1 MKKIIFVLTCLLLV
15 SACGRQTEAPP
26 GAADCGGG
34 PPNRIDEQFESVD
47 ELLDF
52 VAAIDPK
59 TYPEGYSEQHSGPA
73 GDLEPLVSALQQD
86 GYLLLLRSD
95 DPGPAEQE
103 PRYVVSSMDSHFG
116 EMYQVYDTYVGE
128 WLLCLEV
135 SAIPEALW
143 DKAEQG
149 VLEYAEACGAKVAY
163 PDTWEKSGAYV
174 NAYLDEVTVNG
185 EKVPCLV
192 NISVRSAPRIHF
204 VWEHKALSVGFVR
217 LTGQTENP
225 QRLDLS
231 PMEKV
236 TLEKVPLP
244 DAEEA
249 RARVEQREKE
259 AAAREE
265 AALAEAAAEEAE
277 ALLGPPKAESFPLSR
292 EELLAFLN
300 TVDAAAYPAAGDRG
314 EGKLLPLITQIREE
328 AYVWLPSVD
337 GVPAEPK
344 AGYYTVKS
352 LGTHSLPEYS
362 VEGFL
367 AGDPTRVYNLYVTYP
382 DEEARV
388 LLEKSVETFR
398 QGQGGQTVTAEN
410 WKGKE
415 YIADYREAEFMLN
428 GEKLTGVTMTGVL
441 SSDPDHWRTHLWFYY
456 DGKLMELNTYEA
468 PEPSFDLSMFEGLT
482 LKKIPLN

>member
-1 MKKIIFVLTCLLLV
+1 MKKVAIGQKIICWLFVLLLMLSA
-15 SACGRQTEAPP
+15 SACV
-26 GAADCGGG
+26 ADK
-34 PPNRIDEQFESVD
+34 PESSQSSASDDSPYNLHTVDVFLKNED

-52 VAAIDPK
+52 LASTDEN
-59 TYPEGYSEQHSGPA
+59 YPVGDERLSGSIA
-73 GDLEPLVSALQQD
+73 DLLRFIRQD
-86 GYLLLLRSD
+86 GYIWMMR
-95 DPGPAEQE
+95 DPERQLQSEAWRIHGDPQSGRQVISYCLGPAEQRITVMQE
-103 PRYVVSSMDSHFG
+103 YPNAALRGKTLSAWMDANPGWPTPASWESNDLLTSCKNTEYV
-116 EMYQVYDTYVGE
+116 
-128 WLLCLEV
+128 
-135 SAIPEALW
+135 I
-143 DKAEQG
+143 
-149 VLEYAEACGAKVAY
+149 
-163 PDTWEKSGAYV
+163 
-174 NAYLDEVTVNG
+174 NG
-185 EKVPCLV
+185 EKTEAIIMRGVIEEQYHFYEIRAMLGGMLIGVSEFEEDGCETVPQY
-192 NISVRSAPRIHF
+192 
-204 VWEHKALSVGFVR
+204 VW
-217 LTGQTENP
+217 
-225 QRLDLS
+225 
-231 PMEKV
+231 
-236 TLEKVPLP
+236 EKVPLP

-249 RARVEQREKE
+249 RARVEQREKAAKE
-259 AAAREE
+259 AEE
-265 AALAEAAAEEAE
+265 AYKTAQAE

-367 AGDPTRVYNLYVTYP
+367 AGDPSQVYNLYVTYP
-382 DEEARV
+382 GEEARV
-388 LLEKSVETFR
+388 LLEKSVEAFR